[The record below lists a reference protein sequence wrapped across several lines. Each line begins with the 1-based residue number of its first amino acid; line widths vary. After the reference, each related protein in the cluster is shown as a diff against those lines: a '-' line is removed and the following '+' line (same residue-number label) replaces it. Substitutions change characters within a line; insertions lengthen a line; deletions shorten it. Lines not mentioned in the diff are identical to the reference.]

1 MRKMKETIAAVMAIS
16 MVMAAGCAKPSESAA
31 GETDNSVQASEVSES
46 EPEESEPEIKI
57 KVDTKP
63 VDISKNFKLELS
75 SDGTVGYGYMKIPG
89 TDYVDNLPTLLL
101 RMDTGD
107 VEYYDYD
114 PYYVYS
120 LVYDCE
126 IYCDPDADVS
136 EKEMKSSI
144 EGIFGFMN
152 NGYSIDQIVVSMWDY
167 FGYEP

>member
-1 MRKMKETIAAVMAIS
+1 MKMMKETIAVIMAIS
-16 MVMAAGCAKPSESAA
+16 MALAAGCAKPAESA
-31 GETDNSVQASEVSES
+31 GEGDSSVQESEASVT
-46 EPEESEPEIKI
+46 EPEETEPEIMI
-57 KVDTKP
+57 NVDTKP

-89 TDYVDNLPTLLL
+89 TDYVDDLPTLLL
-101 RMDTGD
+101 RLDTGD

-126 IYCDPDADVS
+126 IYSDPDAKIS

-144 EGIFGFMN
+144 EGIFGYMN